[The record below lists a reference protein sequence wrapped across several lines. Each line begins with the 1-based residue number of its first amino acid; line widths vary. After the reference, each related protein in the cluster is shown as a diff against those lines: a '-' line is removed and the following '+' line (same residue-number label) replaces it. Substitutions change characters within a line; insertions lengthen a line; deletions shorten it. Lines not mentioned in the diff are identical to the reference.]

1 MKAIKST
8 IAQSGTALYIKAII
22 FGVIAGA
29 ITLAILLCLGSMGLL
44 ITGSIPHDYMSIIS
58 IILCGVSSF
67 MSGYVSARVTKEKGL
82 IIGSVSGIIMFIIV
96 LLTGLI
102 WRDGNFTY
110 LTLVKL
116 ALFTLFGALGGVKA
130 VNKKDRLHIK

>member
-1 MKAIKST
+1 
-8 IAQSGTALYIKAII
+8 
-22 FGVIAGA
+22 
-29 ITLAILLCLGSMGLL
+29 
-44 ITGSIPHDYMSIIS
+44 
-58 IILCGVSSF
+58 